1 MSIAP
6 KYFAQTLGPLTGR
19 TNSIEIY
26 LDYVCPYSVKI
37 YKKLRSTIIPKL
49 NELYPNRFNF
59 IFRHQIQPWH
69 PSSTLVHEAAIAVSL
84 IAPEKFWEFSDALFE
99 HSQDYYDEPVYNETR
114 KETYVRLAKLAQDS
128 VGVDP
133 EKFLELVSIPAGSGN
148 SGNLLA
154 ADVKYFI
161 RQARQNSI
169 HVSPTVVINGI
180 TDSSIESST
189 ELDRWIEK
197 ANALESKP

>member
-6 KYFAQTLGPLTGR
+6 KYLAQTLGPAVGR

-37 YKKLRSTIIPKL
+37 YKKLRTTIIPKI
-49 NELYPNRFNF
+49 NELYPNKFTF

-84 IAPEKFWEFSDALFE
+84 IAPEKFWEFSDALFD
-99 HSQDYYDEPVYNETR
+99 HSEEYYDEPLYNESR

-128 VGVDP
+128 VGVEP
-133 EKFLELVSIPAGSGN
+133 EKFLELVSIPAESGN
-148 SGNLLA
+148 KGNFLA
-154 ADVKYFI
+154 PDVKYFI
-161 RQARQNSI
+161 KQARQNGI
-169 HVSPTVVINGI
+169 HVSPTVVINGV

-189 ELDRWIEK
+189 ELDVWVEK
-197 ANALESKP
+197 AKALDFKL